1 MLLSPCWASVA
12 PSASGSAWVTSSLA
26 HLRCVGTND
35 DLKTAVRS
43 EGGVRDVI
51 ERHCDRSGKDVGFE
65 GVDESTRNVAR
76 RRQILPKY
84 AVSC

>member
-12 PSASGSAWVTSSLA
+12 PSASGSDWVTSSLA
-26 HLRCVGTND
+26 HRRCVGTND
-35 DLKTAVRS
+35 DLNTAVRS
-43 EGGVRDVI
+43 EGDMRDVI
-51 ERHCDRSGKDVGFE
+51 ERHCDRSGRDGFE

-76 RRQILPKY
+76 RRQILPEY